1 MRVTGE
7 QGMSEQSQTSGGPG
21 VVLLFEDAQLSAHLR
36 EALVEAGARIVHEG
50 PATRVTREELAGN
63 GADVVVINLDDKV
76 EAYLD
81 NLYAMFDEERQRIVF
96 NDAEASSG
104 LSGWDQARWA
114 RHLAAKLVDALDV
127 DPPRPAE
134 GRPIE
139 AHPTEL
145 LLPDED
151 MPEAPPAEDEPAPAA
166 QAHDQADALRQS
178 EELTAELEALL
189 AEDGDLLGRSDD
201 GDPVSHGVPDG
212 LQLDEG
218 DIGDADLDAIQAIP
232 DSASPPPATTPA
244 HAEAPDAS
252 ETEPM
257 DNGATHDPDE
267 AFAET
272 LRQFDQALA
281 EREQSEVEPS
291 DPTVQPPPEEPAAAE
306 PAAAAQPEAD
316 DASLDGETDDQAR
329 GEAASSG
336 PLRDRAL
343 EGKGSPYSLVDPDDD
358 RPLDASAMET
368 RTVKTP
374 DAPDWDL
381 VDFDME
387 PDESE
392 TVEII
397 QQKGSNEPPADPS
410 EFGIEKVSASD
421 YLAPE
426 GEGDQASASV
436 EPSFNLELEP
446 MEKAVAPKIYGVETG
461 LESGIQ
467 HAVVLAAGQS
477 EESRSTLRDFLAA
490 IDRVPK
496 AAIVAVVH
504 QQSPED
510 LKSLAADLNAANP
523 ILSVRVAADTGKIR
537 HGDLVLVPAGKQAA
551 LESSGRLQLLDASG
565 QPLSSPSIDLT
576 LTLVAQ
582 ELGTQVLAIILAG
595 DAVDALAGAQ
605 AVVDAGGAVWALDP
619 ADCTDN
625 TMVSVICEEQL
636 ARRTGT
642 PAELAARMLE
652 ELS

>member
-1 MRVTGE
+1 MRVTGK

-76 EAYLD
+76 EAHLD

-127 DPPRPAE
+127 DPPRPVE

-139 AHPTEL
+139 AHPTQL

-151 MPEAPPAEDEPAPAA
+151 MPEAPPAEVEPSQVAD
-166 QAHDQADALRQS
+166 AHDQADAARQS

-189 AEDGDLLGRSDD
+189 AEDGDLLGRNDD
-201 GDPVSHGVPDG
+201 GDPVSSGPLEG
-212 LQLDEG
+212 MQLDEG

-232 DSASPPPATTPA
+232 DSASPPPAATPSHDETPA
-244 HAEAPDAS
+244 ASGAETS
-252 ETEPM
+252 VRS
-257 DNGATHDPDE
+257 GLHDPDM
-267 AFAET
+267 AFEET

-281 EREQSEVEPS
+281 EREQSEAEQS
-291 DPTVQPPPEEPAAAE
+291 GQAGQPAPEQDGSPE
-306 PAAAAQPEAD
+306 PAAAAEAD
-316 DASLDGETDDQAR
+316 AVDADRDGETGEQTQ
-329 GEAASSG
+329 GEAASSE
-336 PLRDRAL
+336 PLKDRAL

-368 RTVKTP
+368 RTVQTP

-381 VDFDME
+381 VDFDL
-387 PDESE
+387 ESDDTD

-397 QQKGSNEPPADPS
+397 QQKGSGEAPADPS

-426 GEGDQASASV
+426 GEGDEASASV

-446 MEKAVAPKIYGVETG
+446 MEKAVAPKIYGVDTG

-477 EESRSTLRDFLAA
+477 EESRSTLRNFLAA

-504 QQSPED
+504 QQSPDD
-510 LKSLAADLNAANP
+510 LKTLAAELNAASP
-523 ILSVRVAADTGKIR
+523 ILSVRVAADTGKVR

-551 LESSGRLQLLDASG
+551 LESSGRMQLLDASG

-582 ELGTQVLAIILAG
+582 ELGEHVLAIILAG

-619 ADCTDN
+619 ADCTEN

-636 ARRTGT
+636 ARHTGT